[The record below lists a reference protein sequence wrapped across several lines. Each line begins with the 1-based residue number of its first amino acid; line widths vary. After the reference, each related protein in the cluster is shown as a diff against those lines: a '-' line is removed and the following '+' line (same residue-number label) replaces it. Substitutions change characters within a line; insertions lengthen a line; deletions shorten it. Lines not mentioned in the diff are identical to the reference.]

1 MRRDL
6 RRLAGADVSGAW
18 ATAVAAA
25 REGRGAGVDTSAVS
39 ALAVVAAAGA
49 EACGASGRS
58 LPLVR
63 LFLLRFSRA
72 CLDAAFRDLLGISLP
87 AFCLA

>member
-25 REGRGAGVDTSAVS
+25 REGRGAGVDTSTDS
-39 ALAVVAAAGA
+39 ALAVAAAGA

-72 CLDAAFRDLLGISLP
+72 CLEAAFRDLLGISLP

>member
-39 ALAVVAAAGA
+39 ALAVAAAGA

-72 CLDAAFRDLLGISLP
+72 CLEAAFRDLLGISLP